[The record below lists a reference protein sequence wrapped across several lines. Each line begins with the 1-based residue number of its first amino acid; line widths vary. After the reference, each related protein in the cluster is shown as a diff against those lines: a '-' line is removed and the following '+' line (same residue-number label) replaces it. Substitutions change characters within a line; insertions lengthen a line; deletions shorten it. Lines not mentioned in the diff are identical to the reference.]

1 MGGSRGLVGGN
12 RVSVMAAS
20 RVLAPALSPGRLPF
34 GPHITQF
41 KSVLFLQIKDTWVE
55 VEARL
60 PPKTS
65 PPLHAHGQISVGQ
78 LLGRPVNR
86 MHAELHAGTAQGEE

>member
-65 PPLHAHGQISVGQ
+65 PPLHAHGQISVATVQNHRCG
-78 LLGRPVNR
+78 PVVGKTCEP
-86 MHAELHAGTAQGEE
+86 HAR